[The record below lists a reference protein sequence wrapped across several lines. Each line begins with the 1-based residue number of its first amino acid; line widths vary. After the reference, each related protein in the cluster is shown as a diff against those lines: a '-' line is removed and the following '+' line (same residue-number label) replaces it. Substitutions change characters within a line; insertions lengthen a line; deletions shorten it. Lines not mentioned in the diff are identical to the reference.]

1 MEKDSDSVLPY
12 IGLEGPSNHPEP
24 QRSSGKNTLISSPSE
39 SPATKASTSQPEE
52 ISREKSY
59 CAVPIE
65 SPRSQLA
72 KEPPEPE
79 DLRHGIMHIEE
90 GLSKRRYSRVVCLFL
105 CIFTPLIHYPPRC
118 QTYAV
123 DLEGAL
129 VFRALEV
136 LSTSTFDY
144 IPMAPHR

>member
-24 QRSSGKNTLISSPSE
+24 QGSAGKNTLISSPSE
-39 SPATKASTSQPEE
+39 SPATNAPTSQPEE
-52 ISREKSY
+52 ISREKYY
-59 CAVPIE
+59 CAVPIG

-72 KEPPEPE
+72 KEPLEPE
-79 DLRHGIMHIEE
+79 DLRHGIIHIEE
-90 GLSKRRYSRVVCLFL
+90 GPSKKRHSRVVCLFL
-105 CIFTPLIHYPPRC
+105 CILIPLIHYQPRC

-129 VFRALEV
+129 VFRALEA

-144 IPMAPHR
+144 VPMAPHR